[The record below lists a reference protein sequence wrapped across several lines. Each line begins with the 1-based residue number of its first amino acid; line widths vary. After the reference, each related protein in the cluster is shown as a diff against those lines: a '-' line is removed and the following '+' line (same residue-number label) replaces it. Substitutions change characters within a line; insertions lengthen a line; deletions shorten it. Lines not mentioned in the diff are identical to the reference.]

1 MENKESQ
8 DAARS
13 GTLRLAVMTVVLAV
27 VLFGSAGTLVWTQA
41 WIYVLL
47 LGGLGAASMRYV
59 HRRQPDLLHE
69 RKEGRAGMKSWDRV
83 LMPLIAIVGP
93 LSMLIVAGL
102 DRRLGW
108 TGDLPLAVP
117 AVGFGLICV
126 SLPFVTW
133 AMAVNPFFSAVVRI
147 QEERGHVAIT
157 KGPYAVVRHP
167 GYAGSLIFTLAVPL
181 ALGSFWTFVPS
192 VLTVLVLIVRTALED
207 AALRRELDGYADY
220 AASVRSRLIP
230 GIW

>member
-1 MENKESQ
+1 MENSENSNV
-8 DAARS
+8 ARS
-13 GTLRLAVMTVVLAV
+13 DAVKLALMTVVLAA
-27 VLFGSAGTLVWTQA
+27 VLIVSAGTLVWPQA

-59 HRRQPDLLHE
+59 NRRQPDLMRE
-69 RKEGRAGMKSWDRV
+69 RSDGRAGMKSWDRV

-93 LSMLIVAGL
+93 VSMLIVAGL
-102 DRRLGW
+102 DRRWGW
-108 TGDLPLAVP
+108 TGDLSLAVP
-117 AVGFGLICV
+117 AAGFALICV
-126 SLPFVTW
+126 SHVFVTW

-167 GYAGSLIFTLAVPL
+167 GYAGSLVFTMAAPL
-181 ALGSFWTFVPS
+181 ALGSLWTFVPS
-192 VLTVLVLIVRTALED
+192 VLTALVLIVRTALED

-220 AASVRSRLIP
+220 AADVRSRLVP
-230 GIW
+230 GVW